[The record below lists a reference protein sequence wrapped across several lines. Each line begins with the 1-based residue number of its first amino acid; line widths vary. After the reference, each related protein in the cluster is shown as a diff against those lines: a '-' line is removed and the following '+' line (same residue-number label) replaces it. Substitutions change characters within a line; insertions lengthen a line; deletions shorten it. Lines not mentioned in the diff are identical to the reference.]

1 MQCLWK
7 KVEKV
12 DAACWNG
19 VESRRQPFAISL
31 KKNLK
36 ILKKP
41 PTKTKPVGES
51 TAGCIIYLSV
61 SAILIN

>member
-31 KKNLK
+31 KKNPK
-36 ILKKP
+36 NTKKA
-41 PTKTKPVGES
+41 TNKNKAS
-51 TAGCIIYLSV
+51 R
-61 SAILIN
+61 